1 MATKS
6 TKSRRR
12 VLKGRKRPIGLEGS
26 ATRALLLDA
35 AERLMLD
42 EGYAAVTTRRLGA
55 YAHINPQLVHYY
67 FPSLDD
73 LFIALLQRR
82 TADHLKTVKETLASD
97 RPFRAFWLMS
107 RDPTDAGITAEL
119 NALSRHRKALRAKI
133 RAHAEEVRSLQH
145 AALVR
150 YFKQRG
156 IRPNVDVRALIIMM
170 TSVGVSLV
178 LEDELGVTFGHAQ
191 IEAHVEK
198 ALAAIEAGRYI
209 PWTNSLQVQTRRR
222 RRKKK
227 QLVTEQKV
235 NPPL

>member
-145 AALVR
+145 AGGRIGRHVRPCPDRGTRGKGPGGHRGREIHPVDQFASGANAAPAPEEKTTCDRTESKPALMKG
-150 YFKQRG
+150 FS
-156 IRPNVDVRALIIMM
+156 DCLILPP
-170 TSVGVSLV
+170 GKGPLQK
-178 LEDELGVTFGHAQ
+178 LAQ
-191 IEAHVEK
+191 
-198 ALAAIEAGRYI
+198 L
-209 PWTNSLQVQTRRR
+209 
-222 RRKKK
+222 
-227 QLVTEQKV
+227 
-235 NPPL
+235 